1 MLAFSSR
8 RPKKG
13 GGSVQQ
19 PLQYLDPTMSGPS
32 ASAGRDMLYTTDVLA
47 RPRIPIVG
55 GGSNEQSVQ
64 YVDLSVPTPS
74 APAGENLLTVSETIV
89 RPRIG
94 GFIPSVMKGVVNSG
108 TVLVPLAAMAAHRMM
123 NSTRKRGGAQKKAWK
138 TLIRKVRKNKTNKK
152 NHKMPTS
159 KQINAYVLAVRK
171 GKPIKRFL
179 KTVKSK

>member
-19 PLQYLDPTMSGPS
+19 PLEYIDATMSPPS
-32 ASAGRDMLYTTDVLA
+32 ANAGQNLLHTTDLIA

-55 GGSNEQSVQ
+55 GGSCKQSID
-64 YVDLSVPTPS
+64 YTNPTVIVPS
-74 APAGENLLTVSETIV
+74 AAAGANLLTVSDTIV

-108 TVLVPLAAMAAHRMM
+108 SVLVPLAAMAAHRMM
-123 NSTRKRGGAQKKAWK
+123 NSTRKRGGAQKAWK
-138 TLIRKVRKNKTNKK
+138 TLIRKVRKNKTVKK
-152 NHKMPTS
+152 NYKLPTS
-159 KQINAYVLAVRK
+159 KQINAYTKAVRK

-179 KTVKSK
+179 KTPKSK